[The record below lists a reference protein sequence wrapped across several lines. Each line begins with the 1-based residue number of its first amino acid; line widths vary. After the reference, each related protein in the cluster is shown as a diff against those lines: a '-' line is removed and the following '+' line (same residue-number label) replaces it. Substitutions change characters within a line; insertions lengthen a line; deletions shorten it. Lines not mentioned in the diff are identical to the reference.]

1 MASQRE
7 IRRRIRSVRNI
18 SQITRAMEMV
28 AASRLRRAQ
37 QRVTATRPYTERL
50 NAVIANLAGLAGRG
64 VDGDGEDV
72 SFPLLEQRPI
82 QRVAVILVTP
92 DRGLTGPLNSN
103 ILRRASRYILNE
115 AGVPVSIIAVGRRG
129 RDFMVRYG
137 REVVAE
143 FTRIGDYP
151 TLAQVTPITQVA
163 VQDFIAGRVDA
174 VQVIYSRFVSTL
186 SQVPEVQQVL
196 PVQPPAEADARATAN
211 VIFEPNPAVVLNQLL
226 PRYVDQQVYRAI
238 LESIASEHAARMVAM
253 RNATDNAREL
263 VSELTL
269 SMNKARQAQIT
280 REVSEIAAGANA
292 LRG

>member
-28 AASRLRRAQ
+28 SASRLRRAQ
-37 QRVTATRPYTERL
+37 QRVTAARPYTERL
-50 NAVIANLAGLAGRG
+50 NAVIANLAGAAGAAA
-64 VDGDGEDV
+64 DEDV
-72 SFPLLEQRPI
+72 SFPLLDQRPI
-82 QRVAVILVTP
+82 RRAELILITP
-92 DRGLTGPLNSN
+92 DRGLTGALNSN
-103 ILRRASRYILNE
+103 VIRRASRYILNE
-115 AGVPVSIIAVGRRG
+115 AGVPVSIIAVGRKG
-129 RDFMVRYG
+129 RDFMVRYR

-143 FTRIGDYP
+143 FTALGDYP
-151 TLAQVTPITQVA
+151 TLNQVTPITQIA
-163 VQDFIAGRVDA
+163 VDDFVNGRVDA
-174 VQVIYSRFVSTL
+174 VFVVYSRFVSTMTQTPDL
-186 SQVPEVQQVL
+186 QQVL
-196 PVQPPAEADARATAN
+196 PVQPPSGDDAAARAAN
-211 VIFEPNPAVVLNQLL
+211 FIFEPSPAVVLNALL

-253 RNATDNAREL
+253 RNATDNARDL
-263 VSELTL
+263 VSDLTL

>member
-28 AASRLRRAQ
+28 SASRLRRAQ
-37 QRVTATRPYTERL
+37 QRVTAARPYTERL
-50 NAVIANLAGLAGRG
+50 NAVIANLSGAAGAAA
-64 VDGDGEDV
+64 DEDV
-72 SFPLLEQRPI
+72 SFPLLDQRPI
-82 QRVAVILVTP
+82 QRAALILVTP
-92 DRGLTGPLNSN
+92 DRGLTGALNSN
-103 ILRRASRYILNE
+103 VIRRASRYILNE
-115 AGVPVSIIAVGRRG
+115 AGVPVSIIAVGRKG
-129 RDFMVRYG
+129 RDFMLRYG

-143 FTRIGDYP
+143 FSGLGDYP
-151 TLAQVTPITQVA
+151 TLNQVTPITQIA

-174 VQVIYSRFVSTL
+174 VFVVYSRFVSTMT
-186 SQVPEVQQVL
+186 QTPEIQQVL
-196 PVQPPAEADARATAN
+196 PVQPPTGGDAPATNAAN
-211 VIFEPNPAVVLNQLL
+211 FIFEPSPAGVLNTLL

-253 RNATDNAREL
+253 RNATDNARDL
-263 VSELTL
+263 VSDLTL

>member
-50 NAVIANLAGLAGRG
+50 NAVIANLAGMAGA
-64 VDGDGEDV
+64 VEGEDV
-72 SFPLLEQRPI
+72 SFPLLDQRPI
-82 QRVAVILVTP
+82 QRVALILVTP
-92 DRGLTGPLNSN
+92 DRGLTGALNSN
-103 ILRRASRYILNE
+103 VIRRASRYILNE
-115 AGVPVSIIAVGRRG
+115 AGVPVSIIAVGRKG

-143 FTRIGDYP
+143 FTALGDYP
-151 TLAQVTPITQVA
+151 TLNQITPITQIA
-163 VQDFIAGRVDA
+163 VDDFVNGRVDA
-174 VQVIYSRFVSTL
+174 VFVVYSRFVSTL
-186 SQVPEVQQVL
+186 SQVPEIRQVL
-196 PVQPPAEADARATAN
+196 PVQPPGGADAQPAASAGN
-211 VIFEPNPAVVLNQLL
+211 VIFEPSPAVVLNQLL

-253 RNATDNAREL
+253 RNATDNAKEL
-263 VSELTL
+263 AGELTL

-280 REVSEIAAGANA
+280 NEVSEIAAGANA
-292 LRG
+292 LIG

>member
-50 NAVIANLAGLAGRG
+50 NAVIANLAGVAGQA
-64 VDGDGEDV
+64 EDEDI

-82 QRVAVILVTP
+82 RRVAVILVTP

-115 AGVPVSIIAVGRRG
+115 AGVPVGIIAVGRRG
-129 RDFMVRYG
+129 RDFMARYG
-137 REVVAE
+137 REIVAE

-211 VIFEPNPAVVLNQLL
+211 VIFEPSPAVVLNQLL

-253 RNATDNAREL
+253 RNATDNARDL

>member
-50 NAVIANLAGLAGRG
+50 NAVIANLAGLTGRG
-64 VDGDGEDV
+64 AAGDGEDV

-115 AGVPVSIIAVGRRG
+115 AGVPVEIIAVGRRG

-137 REVVAE
+137 REVIAE

-151 TLAQVTPITQVA
+151 TLIQVTPITQVA

-211 VIFEPNPAVVLNQLL
+211 VIFEPNPAAVLNQLL

-292 LRG
+292 LSG

>member
-50 NAVIANLAGLAGRG
+50 NAVIANLAGVAGQA
-64 VDGDGEDV
+64 EDEDI

-82 QRVAVILVTP
+82 RRVAVILVTP

-115 AGVPVSIIAVGRRG
+115 VGVPVGIIAVGRRG
-129 RDFMVRYG
+129 RDFMARYG
-137 REVVAE
+137 REIVAE

-211 VIFEPNPAVVLNQLL
+211 VIFEPSPAVVLNQLL

-253 RNATDNAREL
+253 RNATDNARDL

>member
-28 AASRLRRAQ
+28 SASRLRRAQ
-37 QRVTATRPYTERL
+37 QRVTAARPYTERL
-50 NAVIANLAGLAGRG
+50 NAVIANLAGAAGAAA
-64 VDGDGEDV
+64 DEDV
-72 SFPLLEQRPI
+72 SFPLLDQRPI
-82 QRVAVILVTP
+82 RRAELILITP
-92 DRGLTGPLNSN
+92 DRGLTGALNSN
-103 ILRRASRYILNE
+103 VIRRASRYILNE
-115 AGVPVSIIAVGRRG
+115 AGAPVSIIAVGRKG
-129 RDFMVRYG
+129 RDFMLRYG

-143 FTRIGDYP
+143 FTGLGDYP
-151 TLAQVTPITQVA
+151 TLNQVTPITQIA
-163 VQDFIAGRVDA
+163 VDDFVNGRVDA
-174 VQVIYSRFVSTL
+174 VFVVYSRFISTMT
-186 SQVPEVQQVL
+186 QTPDIQQVL
-196 PVQPPAEADARATAN
+196 PVQPPTGDDAAARAAN
-211 VIFEPNPAVVLNQLL
+211 FIFEPSPAAVLNTLL

-253 RNATDNAREL
+253 RNATDNARDL

>member
-37 QRVTATRPYTERL
+37 QRVTAARPYTERL
-50 NAVIANLAGLAGRG
+50 NAVIANLAGLAGA
-64 VDGDGEDV
+64 GDGEDV

-115 AGVPVSIIAVGRRG
+115 AGVPVGIIAVGRRG

-143 FTRIGDYP
+143 FSRIGDYP

-196 PVQPPAEADARATAN
+196 PVQPPAETDARATAN
-211 VIFEPNPAVVLNQLL
+211 VIFEPNPAAVLNQLL

-292 LRG
+292 LQG

>member
-143 FTRIGDYP
+143 LTRIGDYP

>member
-28 AASRLRRAQ
+28 SASRLRRAQ
-37 QRVTATRPYTERL
+37 QRVTAARPYTERL
-50 NAVIANLAGLAGRG
+50 NAVIANLSGAAGAAA
-64 VDGDGEDV
+64 DEDV
-72 SFPLLEQRPI
+72 SFPLLDQRPI
-82 QRVAVILVTP
+82 QRVELILVTP
-92 DRGLTGPLNSN
+92 DRGLTGALNSN
-103 ILRRASRYILNE
+103 VIRRASRYILNE
-115 AGVPVSIIAVGRRG
+115 AGVPVSIIAVGRKG
-129 RDFMVRYG
+129 RDFMLRYG

-143 FTRIGDYP
+143 FSGLGDYP
-151 TLAQVTPITQVA
+151 TLNQVTPITQIA

-174 VQVIYSRFVSTL
+174 VFVVYSRFVSTMT
-186 SQVPEVQQVL
+186 QTPEIQQVL
-196 PVQPPAEADARATAN
+196 PVQPPTGGDAPAAARATN
-211 VIFEPNPAVVLNQLL
+211 FIFEPSPAAVLNTLL

-253 RNATDNAREL
+253 RNATDNARDL
-263 VSELTL
+263 VSDLTL

>member
-37 QRVTATRPYTERL
+37 QRVTAARPYTERL
-50 NAVIANLAGLAGRG
+50 NAVIANLSGAAGAAA
-64 VDGDGEDV
+64 DEDV
-72 SFPLLEQRPI
+72 SFPLLDQRPI
-82 QRVAVILVTP
+82 QRVALILVTP

-103 ILRRASRYILNE
+103 VIRRASRYILNE
-115 AGVPVSIIAVGRRG
+115 AGVPVSIIAVGRKG

-143 FTRIGDYP
+143 FTALGDYP
-151 TLAQVTPITQVA
+151 TLNQITPITQIA
-163 VQDFIAGRVDA
+163 VDDFVAGRVDA
-174 VQVIYSRFVSTL
+174 VFVVYSRFVNTL
-186 SQVPEVQQVL
+186 TQVPDIQQVL
-196 PVQPPAEADARATAN
+196 PVQPPADGDASAARAAN
-211 VIFEPNPAVVLNQLL
+211 FIFEPSPAAVLNQLL

-253 RNATDNAREL
+253 RNATDNARDL

>member
-211 VIFEPNPAVVLNQLL
+211 VIFEPNPAGVLNQLL

>member
-211 VIFEPNPAVVLNQLL
+211 VIFEPNRAVVLNQLL